1 MKPQATR
8 FDVLEAQRK
17 RREDIRTA
25 IIMGPIVVGTLAA
38 IFVLTVAGWMA

>member
-1 MKPQATR
+1 MKSQATR

-17 RREDIRTA
+17 HREDIRTA

>member
-1 MKPQATR
+1 MKSQATR

-25 IIMGPIVVGTLAA
+25 IIMGPIVVGTMAA